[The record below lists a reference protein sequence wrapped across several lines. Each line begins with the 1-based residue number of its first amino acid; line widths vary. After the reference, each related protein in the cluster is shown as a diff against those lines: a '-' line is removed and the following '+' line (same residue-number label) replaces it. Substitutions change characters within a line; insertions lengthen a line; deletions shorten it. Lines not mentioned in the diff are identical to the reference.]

1 MHSNINL
8 DLSIKFRVLLFKVG
22 LIRRKKKNKHNKQ
35 ALCIG
40 EQTTNKE
47 QNEFQKEYKVWVL

>member
-35 ALCIG
+35 ALCIE
-40 EQTTNKE
+40 EQTTNK
-47 QNEFQKEYKVWVL
+47 QGAK